1 MTTLPL
7 PYDEWRRSNNDNAHF
22 TTWEEYAQW
31 NEERTARM
39 FYQIGARI
47 ELLCDNIN
55 ILATAI
61 TELSQGRSVVIE
73 TIKREIVTDQ

>member
-1 MTTLPL
+1 
-7 PYDEWRRSNNDNAHF
+7 
-22 TTWEEYAQW
+22 
-31 NEERTARM
+31 M

-61 TELSQGRSVVIE
+61 TELSEGKKVVIE
-73 TIKREIVTDQ
+73 TIKREINTPSASE